1 MNVYLDDD
9 VAKKALAARL
19 PKAGHHVVLP
29 STAGTS
35 GISDPR
41 HLLHAVQKRLVL
53 LTKNHD
59 DFEDLHQL
67 IQGAQGQHAG
77 IIAVRVDNDPSRD
90 MKDHDIVRALANL
103 EDAGVPIANE
113 FHILNHWR

>member
-19 PKAGHHVVLP
+19 QKAGHHVVLP

-41 HLLHAVQKRLVL
+41 HLLQAVQKRLVL

-67 IQGAQGQHAG
+67 IQGLKASTLAL
-77 IIAVRVDNDPSRD
+77 SRSASTT
-90 MKDHDIVRALANL
+90 IRL
-103 EDAGVPIANE
+103 ET
-113 FHILNHWR
+113 